1 MTRPALSSR
10 VAAAFVFAAL
20 SAPAFAQGTAEQR
33 EACTPDAIKLCS
45 DTIPDIDKTK
55 ACMQAHEAELSPRCR
70 AVFTAGDERQPGD
83 ETPAV
88 RTHKR
93 RIARAPLPDDEA
105 PVERPP
111 GVAPDDDFPDAVPR
125 RFRAPD
131 PDETADGED
140 TDRARAVIGH
150 LCDDD
155 MIDPRTCAV
164 TERALGGR

>member
-33 EACTPDAIKLCS
+33 DACTPDAIKLCS

-55 ACMQAHEAELSPRCR
+55 ACMQAH
-70 AVFTAGDERQPGD
+70 GDERQPGD